1 MTAMNQIPDGY
12 KADRRGRL
20 VPVETIKPVDLLR
33 DELVCK
39 LITEAKAQRDALTA
53 FKSRLFSE
61 IEAFVDLSMQEYDI
75 QHGGTKGNLSLYSF
89 DGRYRI
95 QIAISDR
102 VILDE
107 RLQAAK
113 HLIDECF
120 REWTADS
127 RPEIRAIIDNA
138 FAVDKEGNLNT
149 YRVLGLRKLDIKDD
163 KWQMAMKAIA
173 EAVTVVGSTSYGR
186 LYERVGDT
194 ERYAP
199 ICLDFAGV

>member
-20 VPVETIKPVDLLR
+20 VPIETIKPVDLLR

-39 LITEAKAQRDALTA
+39 LITEAKVHRDALTA
-53 FKSRLFSE
+53 FKQRLFSE

-75 QHGGTKGNLSLYSF
+75 QHGGTKGNISLYSF